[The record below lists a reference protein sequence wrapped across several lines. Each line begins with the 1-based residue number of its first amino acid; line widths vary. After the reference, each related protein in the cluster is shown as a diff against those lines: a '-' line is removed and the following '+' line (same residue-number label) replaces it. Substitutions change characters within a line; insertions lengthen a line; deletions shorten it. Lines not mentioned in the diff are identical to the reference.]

1 MRFRPLLLAAVAAFA
16 LGLPGAGAQQAA
28 PFTPE
33 QEARIR
39 ELVKDYII
47 KNPEVI
53 IEAVN
58 EMRRKQE
65 QQAQENAKDALKKHR
80 DALIGAKEL
89 PIAGNP
95 NGDVTI
101 VEFFDYR
108 CGYCKAVKPAVDEVL
123 KSDGKIRLV
132 LKEFPI
138 LGPNSTLASVAA
150 YAAHRQGKYM
160 AFHEA
165 LMKYKDGIDE
175 KVILDVAK
183 RVGLDVEKL
192 KADMRDPAIKTQI
205 EATHRVA
212 RDLNING
219 TPAFVIGDEIVPGA
233 IGPDEIREK
242 VAAARKVCAERKQT
256 MC

>member
-1 MRFRPLLLAAVAAFA
+1 MRIRPFLLAAVAAFA

-65 QQAQENAKDALKKHR
+65 LQAQENAKEALQRHR
-80 DALIGAKEL
+80 DALIGAKDL
-89 PIAGNP
+89 PVAGNP

-101 VEFFDYR
+101 VEFIDYR

-123 KSDGKIRLV
+123 KTDGKIRLV
-132 LKEFPI
+132 IKEFPI

-165 LMKYKDGIDE
+165 MMKYKDGIDE
-175 KVILDVAK
+175 RVIFDIAK
-183 RVGLDVEKL
+183 RVGLDVDKL
-192 KADMRDPAIKTQI
+192 RADMRDPSLKTKI
-205 EATHRVA
+205 EETHRLA
-212 RDLNING
+212 RDLNISG

-242 VAAARKVCAERKQT
+242 VAAARKLCAENKQT
-256 MC
+256 LC

>member
-1 MRFRPLLLAAVAAFA
+1 MRFRPYLLAAVAALA
-16 LGLPGAGAQQAA
+16 IGMPGAVAQQAA

-89 PIAGNP
+89 PVAGNP

-123 KSDGKIRLV
+123 KTDGKIRLV

-138 LGPNSTLASVAA
+138 LGPNSTLASAAA

-175 KVILDVAK
+175 RVVLDVGK
-183 RVGLDVEKL
+183 RVGLDVDKL
-192 KADMRDPAIKTQI
+192 KADMRDPKIKDQI
-205 EATHRVA
+205 EATHRLA
-212 RDLNING
+212 RDLNISG

-242 VAAARKVCAERKQT
+242 VAAARKLCAERKQT
-256 MC
+256 AC